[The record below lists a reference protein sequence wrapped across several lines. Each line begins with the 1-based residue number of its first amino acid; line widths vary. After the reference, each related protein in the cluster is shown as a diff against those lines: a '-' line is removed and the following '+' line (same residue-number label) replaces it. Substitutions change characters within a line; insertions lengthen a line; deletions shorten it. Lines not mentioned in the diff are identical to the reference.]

1 MKPTTLTFSFLFALV
16 TSLSPNVAFAQLY
29 FEGFESYSPGQGISS
44 SSAIWGLWPSPGA
57 TDALVSDE
65 VALSGENSLK
75 LESTD
80 LIGGPTDVV
89 LFAGLIGAYEVT
101 FNVHVPAGNSGYYN
115 VQGSITMGE
124 I

>member
-1 MKPTTLTFSFLFALV
+1 M
-16 TSLSPNVAFAQLY
+16 
-29 FEGFESYSPGQGISS
+29 
-44 SSAIWGLWPSPGA
+44 WPSPGA

-124 I
+124 IWSFEGMFASDGTFGVVIDDETVLTFQ